1 MTDKPVLV
9 SHTLCPYVQRA
20 AIAFA
25 EKGVPFQRVYVDLSD
40 KPDWFKQI
48 SPLGKV
54 PVLKVGE
61 ESLFE
66 SAAIVEYLE
75 DAYPNPLHPEN
86 AVTRARHRAYME
98 MGSNILNGIAGLYN
112 APDEAA
118 FRAKAGELR
127 QRFERIEE
135 ELKDGPYF
143 AGGKFTLVDA
153 VFGPIFRYFDVFDR
167 VDDFGIL
174 QGLEKVAAWRKAL
187 AERDSVKNAVGEDYP
202 DLLRDFLRRRPSYL
216 GRLAA

>member
-1 MTDKPVLV
+1 MTEVPVLV

-20 AIAFA
+20 VIALV
-25 EKGVPFQRVYVDLSD
+25 EKGVAFERIYVDLSD
-40 KPDWFKQI
+40 KPDWFKAI

-75 DAYPNPLHPEN
+75 EVYPNPLHPQD

-98 MGSNILNGIAGLYN
+98 MGSNILNGIGGLYS

-118 FRAKAGELR
+118 FDAKAKELR
-127 QRFERIEE
+127 QRFERLEADLGE
-135 ELKDGPYF
+135 GPYF
-143 AGGKFTLVDA
+143 AGEKFTLVDA
-153 VFGPIFRYFDVFDR
+153 VFGPIFRYFDVFDDI
-167 VDDFGIL
+167 DDFGVL
-174 QGLEKVAAWRKAL
+174 TGLEKVANWRKAL
-187 AERDSVKNAVGEDYP
+187 AERPSVKEAVGEDYP
-202 DLLRDFLRRRPSYL
+202 ALLHDFLKRRKSHM
-216 GRLAA
+216 GKLAA